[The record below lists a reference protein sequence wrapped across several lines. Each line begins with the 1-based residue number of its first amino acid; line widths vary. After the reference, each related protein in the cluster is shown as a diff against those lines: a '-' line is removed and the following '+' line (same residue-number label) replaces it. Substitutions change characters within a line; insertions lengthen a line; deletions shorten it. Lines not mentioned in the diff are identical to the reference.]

1 MYNATLNTIATRAG
15 KKGPAA
21 LNIVHYCKAEQSYIA
36 CDGCMLIQEYTAD
49 EYEGNRYFMQNQD
62 ITNTYLIEHTFP
74 NWQALLTKN
83 PVSVPANFTE
93 ATLYTRTSKASYLA
107 KNLIETADG
116 ILFNADY
123 LKEIYTVLGAGG
135 KWTHNEDQRIYYYT
149 TTKGRAFVC
158 RIKDTQAGDYTEAR
172 KLNLDELAGKK
183 TKVKTVF
190 VICEQ
195 DGDQKVKI
203 VAVAKSQKTAIDFA
217 KNYPNPV
224 GIYPVVEL

>member
-1 MYNATLNTIATRAG
+1 MYSSTLNTIATRAG
-15 KKGPAA
+15 KKGPAT

-36 CDGCMLIQEYTAD
+36 CDGHLLIQEYTAD
-49 EYEGNRYFMQNQD
+49 EYEGDRYFMQNQD
-62 ITNTYLIEHTFP
+62 ITNTYLDEHTFP

-116 ILFNADY
+116 ILFNADL

-135 KWTHNEDQRIYYYT
+135 KWTHDDRQHIYYYT
-149 TTKGRAFVC
+149 TTKGRAFIC
-158 RIKDTQAGDYTEAR
+158 RIKGTQMGDYTEVR
-172 KLNLDELAGKK
+172 KLNLDGLAGKQ

-195 DGDQKVKI
+195 DTNGKVK
-203 VAVAKSQKTAIDFA
+203 VLAVAKSQKTATDFA

-224 GIYPVVEL
+224 SIYPVSEL

>member
-15 KKGPAA
+15 KAVRPM

-49 EYEGNRYFMQNQD
+49 DHEGDCYFMQNQD
-62 ITNTYLIEHTFP
+62 NTKSYLDNYTFP
-74 NWQALLTKN
+74 IWQALYTKN

-93 ATLYTRTSKASYLA
+93 ATLYTRTSKASNLS
-107 KNLIETADG
+107 KNIIETSDG

-135 KWTHNEDQRIYYYT
+135 KWAHNDDQRIYYYT
-149 TTKGRAFVC
+149 TTKGRAFIC
-158 RIKDTQAGDYTEAR
+158 RIKGTQMYEYTEVR
-172 KLNLDELAGKK
+172 KLNLDELAGKQTK
-183 TKVKTVF
+183 TKSVF

-195 DGDQKVKI
+195 ASDQKVKI

-224 GIYPVVEL
+224 GIYPVAEL